1 MRLPASLTRG
11 SQVRS
16 PSRPPPSLQVSNSA
30 RYTLICPAERGLFE
44 SALVSESVSR
54 RRKVGFYPSV
64 SASKNSVPDS
74 DVRDRFDDW
83 VGGWQFGPF
92 QLHHPVQPNP
102 SFSGRART
110 GRFCG
115 DFRRCRSALSV
126 SRGSLRS
133 LTAILAS
140 GLCTQKFRSLQQ
152 GCGRKGPSGIL
163 GVLGPKRTFPVGPQL
178 SRIQSEG
185 FKLLAPFCRSITKSL
200 DANTS
205 WQTTFDRSAHEI
217 WREERE

>member
-1 MRLPASLTRG
+1 MTSRG

-16 PSRPPPSLQVSNSA
+16 LSRPPPSLQVSNSA
-30 RYTLICPAERGLFE
+30 GYPCICPAERGFFE
-44 SALVSESVSR
+44 SAHVSASVST
-54 RRKVGFYPSV
+54 RRKSGFYPSV

-92 QLHHPVQPNP
+92 QPHHPVQPNP

-140 GLCTQKFRSLQQ
+140 GLCIQKFRSPQQ
-152 GCGRKGPSGIL
+152 GCGRKGRSGIQESWEFW
-163 GVLGPKRTFPVGPQL
+163 VQNGPFRAGSPL
-178 SRIQSEG
+178 SRVQSEG
-185 FKLLAPFCRSITKSL
+185 FELLAPFSRSITKSL
-200 DANTS
+200 DSNAA

-217 WREERE
+217 WCKERK